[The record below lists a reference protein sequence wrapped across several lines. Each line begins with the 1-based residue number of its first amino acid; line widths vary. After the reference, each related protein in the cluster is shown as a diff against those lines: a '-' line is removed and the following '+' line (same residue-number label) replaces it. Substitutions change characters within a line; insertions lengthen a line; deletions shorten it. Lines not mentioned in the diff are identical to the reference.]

1 MTGLRKYPPAIDFPE
16 WNDLVD
22 YLGGITAESQINTLK
37 ILLAG
42 AGSTLLSSWQHPDDK
57 TKIDSSKLYP
67 TVLTLPLS
75 SDLDFAGYNARNI
88 LIDVLGAD
96 PSSPAAGQ
104 IWYRS
109 DLEKLSLR
117 RASVT
122 DRIVLE
128 SLAQI
133 LANKT
138 LASPTI
144 ADFTNAIHDH
154 LDAAGGGLLDAD
166 AVVFTT
172 DDLLD
177 AVARLQVSK
186 AASPVGTR
194 RGLNFIEGS
203 NVTLT
208 LSDDPNNER
217 VNVTIAASGG
227 GGGGSSGLWQNCVTY
242 PWAGTA
248 VLSADPLYSYT
259 SDVSDGS
266 GVDTEVGWFDFDL
279 PTGTIKSIFANLVW
293 ACKVTGSGNGLTR
306 WQLSGGS
313 HASPDGWVDITDE
326 ITQSNTAYDDFA
338 RSGVFHKI
346 TGLTTTTPFTVR
358 CLVKNS
364 TASSTEGKVKSNT
377 YFRVTYKV
385 S

>member
-1 MTGLRKYPPAIDFPE
+1 MTGLRKYPPAIDSPE

-22 YLGGITAESQINTLK
+22 YLGGITAESQISTVK

-42 AGSTLLSSWQHPDDK
+42 SGGALLSSWQSGSDAS
-57 TKIDSSKLYP
+57 KIDSSKLYP
-67 TVLTLPLS
+67 AALTLPLT
-75 SDLDFAGYNARNI
+75 SDLDFDGYQARNI
-88 LIDVLGAD
+88 LIDILGAD
-96 PSSPAAGQ
+96 PGTPAAGQ
-104 IWYRS
+104 LWYRS

-128 SLAQI
+128 TLAQT
-133 LANKT
+133 LTNKT
-138 LASPTI
+138 LTSPTI

-154 LDAAGGGLLDAD
+154 LDAGSGGLLDAD
-166 AVVFTT
+166 AIVFTV

-194 RGLNFIEGS
+194 RGLSFVEGS

-208 LSDDPNNER
+208 LSDDPSNER
-217 VNVTIAASGG
+217 VNVTIASSGG
-227 GGGGSSGLWQNCVTY
+227 GGGGGSGLWQNCVTY
-242 PWAGTA
+242 PFAGTA

-259 SDVSDGS
+259 SEVSEDQE
-266 GVDTEVGWFDFDL
+266 VDTEVAWFDFDL

-313 HASPDGWVDITDE
+313 HASPDGWIDITDE
-326 ITQSNTAYDDFA
+326 ITQGNTAYDDFA
-338 RSGVFHKI
+338 RSGVLHKI
-346 TGLTTTTPFTVR
+346 TGLATTTPFTVR

-364 TASSTEGKVKSNT
+364 TATSTEGKVKSNT

>member
-1 MTGLRKYPPAIDFPE
+1 VTGLRKYPPAIDFPE

-37 ILLAG
+37 ILLADG
-42 AGSTLLSSWQHPDDK
+42 GSSLLSSWQHPGDK
-57 TKIDSSKLYP
+57 TKIDSGKLYP
-67 TVLTLPLS
+67 AVLTLPLS
-75 SDLDFAGYNARNI
+75 SDLDFTGYNARNI

-96 PSSPAAGQ
+96 PSSPGAGQ
-104 IWYRS
+104 VWYRS

-117 RASVT
+117 RASGT

-128 SLAQI
+128 GLAQI

-138 LASPTI
+138 LASPII
-144 ADFTNAIHDH
+144 ADFANAVHDH
-154 LDAAGGGLLDAD
+154 LNAGGGGLLDAD
-166 AVVFTT
+166 AVVFSV

-177 AVARLQVSK
+177 AVARLQVFK

-194 RGLNFIEGS
+194 RGLNFVEGS

-208 LSDDPNNER
+208 LSDDSSNER
-217 VNVTIAASGG
+217 VNVTIASSGG
-227 GGGGSSGLWQNCVTY
+227 GGGGGSGLWQNCVTY
-242 PWAGTA
+242 PFAGTA

-259 SDVSDGS
+259 SEVSDNA

-293 ACKVTGSGNGLTR
+293 ACKVTGAGNGLTR

-313 HASPDGWVDITDE
+313 HASPDAWVDITDE
-326 ITQSNTAYDDFA
+326 ITQTNTGYDDFA
-338 RSGVFHKI
+338 RSGVLHKI
-346 TGLTTTTPFTVR
+346 TSLATTTPFTVR
-358 CLVKNS
+358 CLIKCG
-364 TASSTEGKVKSNT
+364 TATSTEGKLKSNT